1 MMSDNISK
9 KDGNTM
15 LSLAKKL
22 FPINRSIL
30 GRGIRESLEVFK
42 TLHPEFQTIIF
53 KTGERVFDWEIPYEW
68 EINDAYLEHESGIK
82 FAEFKKNN
90 LHVVSYSVAVK
101 ETINKEKLLKKIYTL
116 PKQRNAIPYM
126 TSYYKNDW
134 GFCLDKETL
143 EKMPEGNYNVVIDSK
158 LSVGELHLIEAI
170 IKGVQ
175 KRKEIFFSSYLC
187 HPSMANNELSGP
199 VLLNQILSY
208 IKKKY
213 PKPKLSYRFVLLPET
228 IGSIA
233 YLSKRL
239 DELKTNLECGFN
251 LTCVGDERA
260 YSHIQ
265 SRNGNNLADKALK
278 ASLIGKDN
286 FKTFSFLDRGSDERQ
301 YCAPGIDL
309 PVATF
314 CRSRFGD
321 YPEYHTSLDDF
332 HVVTANG
339 LQGSFE
345 IMKNI
350 IDAFELGLY
359 PKVKFLC
366 EPNLGK
372 RGLYPLTSELN
383 GVHPAEL
390 RTNILAYC
398 DGQTSLFE
406 ISQILNMN
414 LCYVIKEIKILNTNN
429 LIEINS

>member
-1 MMSDNISK
+1 MNNNISQIE
-9 KDGNTM
+9 GNKM

-30 GRGIRESLEVFK
+30 GPGIRESLEVFK
-42 TLHPEFQTIIF
+42 TLNPEFQTIIF
-53 KTGERVFDWEIPYEW
+53 KTGEQVFDWQIPYEW
-68 EINDAYLEHESGIK
+68 DINDAYLEHESGIR

-90 LHVVSYSVAVK
+90 LHVVSYSKPVK

-213 PKPKLSYRFVLLPET
+213 PKPKHSYRFVLLPET

-233 YLSKRL
+233 YISKRL
-239 DELKTNLECGFN
+239 DELKTNLVCGFN

-260 YSHIQ
+260 YSYIQ

-309 PVATF
+309 PLATF

-332 HVVTANG
+332 NVVTANG

-406 ISQILNMN
+406 ISQILNIN
-414 LCYVIKEIKILNTNN
+414 LYYVIQEIKILKTNKI
-429 LIEINS
+429 IEINS

>member
-1 MMSDNISK
+1 
-9 KDGNTM
+9 M

-22 FPINRSIL
+22 FPMNRSIL
-30 GRGIRESLEVFK
+30 GPAIRESLEVFK
-42 TLHPEFQTIIF
+42 NLNPEFETITF
-53 KTGERVFDWEIPYEW
+53 KTGEKVFDWEIPYEW
-68 EINDAYLEHESGIK
+68 SINDAYLEHESGMR

-90 LHVVSYSVAVK
+90 LHIMSYSVAVR
-101 ETINKEKLLKKIYTL
+101 ETINKEKLLNKIYSL

-134 GFCLDKETL
+134 GFCLDQETL

-158 LSVGELHLIEAI
+158 LSPGELHLIEAI
-170 IKGVQ
+170 IKGSNT
-175 KRKEIFFSSYLC
+175 RKEIFFSSYLC

-208 IKKKY
+208 IKEIY
-213 PKPKLSYRFVLLPET
+213 PKSKYSYRFVLLPET

-233 YLSKRL
+233 YISKRL
-239 DELKTNLECGFN
+239 VELKTNLECGFN

-265 SRNGNNLADKALK
+265 SRNGNNLADNALK
-278 ASLIGKDN
+278 ASLIGKSN
-286 FKTFSFLDRGSDERQ
+286 FKTFSYLDRGSDERQ
-301 YCAPGIDL
+301 YCAPGVDL
-309 PVATF
+309 PIATF

-332 HVVTANG
+332 NVVTANG
-339 LQGSFE
+339 LQGSFD

-372 RGLYPLTSELN
+372 RGLYPLSSELN
-383 GVHPAEL
+383 GVHPAEF
-390 RTNILAYC
+390 RTNVLTYC
-398 DGQTSLFE
+398 DGEKSLFE
-406 ISQILNMN
+406 ISQILNIN
-414 LCYVIKEIKILNTNN
+414 LYYVIQEIEVLRKNN
-429 LIEINS
+429 LIEIN

>member
-1 MMSDNISK
+1 MNNNISQEE
-9 KDGNTM
+9 GNKM
-15 LSLAKKL
+15 LLLAKKL
-22 FPINRSIL
+22 FPMNRSIL
-30 GRGIRESLEVFK
+30 GPGIRESLEVFK
-42 TLHPEFQTIIF
+42 NLNPEFKTIIF
-53 KTGERVFDWEIPYEW
+53 KTGEQVFDWEIPYEW
-68 EINDAYLEHESGIK
+68 NINDAYLEHESGLK

-90 LHVVSYSVAVK
+90 LHVVSYSAAVK

-143 EKMPEGNYNVVIDSK
+143 EKMPEGNYKVVIDSK

-170 IKGVQ
+170 IKGAQ

-208 IKKKY
+208 VKKKY
-213 PKPKLSYRFVLLPET
+213 PKPKLTYRFVILPET

-233 YLSKRL
+233 YISKRL

-309 PVATF
+309 PLATF

-332 HVVTANG
+332 NVVTAHG

-390 RTNILAYC
+390 RTNVLAYC

-406 ISQILNMN
+406 ISQILNIN
-414 LCYVIKEIKILNTNN
+414 LCYVIREIKVLKTNN